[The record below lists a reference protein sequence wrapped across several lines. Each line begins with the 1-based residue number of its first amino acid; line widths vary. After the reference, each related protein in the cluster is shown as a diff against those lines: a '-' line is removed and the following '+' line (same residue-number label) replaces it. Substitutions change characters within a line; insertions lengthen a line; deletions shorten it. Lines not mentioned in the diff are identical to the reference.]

1 MPPNDMACCPGPF
14 APDWESLR
22 QYRCPDW
29 FRDAK
34 FGIWAHWGPQSVPG
48 AGDWY
53 ARNMYIEG
61 HAQYLHHVKTYGHP
75 SKFGF
80 KDIVALWTADQFDP
94 DRLMELYVR
103 AGAKYFVA
111 QGVHHDNFD
120 NWNSRHHRWNAV
132 KKGPKKDIVG
142 LWRAAAL
149 KRGLR
154 FGVTEHLERS
164 YCWFNTNK
172 GRDQSGPLAGVPY
185 DGNDPAHAEF
195 YFPPHPD
202 TSFAY
207 PVNPPEWW
215 PRQWFLRIQDLV
227 DQYEPDLL
235 YTDGA
240 VPFGETGRKLVAHF
254 YNGNIRRHGG
264 RSEAVY
270 AVKNAGAVRQRGD
283 QGDYRDGVGV
293 LDIERGVVKEIRA
306 EPWQTDTC
314 IGDWFY
320 KTGIRY
326 KSAPE
331 IIQMLADVV
340 SKNGNLLLNFPQR
353 ADGTL
358 DDSEERILADLAD
371 WMAVNGEAIHGTRPW
386 RIYGEGPTQFA
397 AGTMAEK
404 EGRTFTPQ
412 DFRFTEKPGVLYAIC
427 LAAPAPSAALTVRS
441 LSSGQ
446 PAVTSVALLGCRET
460 LRWSCDAAGLH
471 VQLPA
476 MLPCAHAVTLRI
488 GMTA

>member
-1 MPPNDMACCPGPF
+1 MQPNDIACCPGPF

-34 FGIWAHWGPQSVPG
+34 FGIWAHWGPQSVP
-48 AGDWY
+48 AMGDWY

-61 HAQYLHHVKTYGHP
+61 HPQYLHHVKTFGHP

-80 KDIVALWTADQFDP
+80 KDIVALWTADRFDP
-94 DRLMELYVR
+94 DRLMDLYVR

-120 NWNSRHHRWNAV
+120 NWNSRHHGWNAV
-132 KKGPKKDIVG
+132 KKGPRKDIVG

-164 YCWFNTNK
+164 YSWFNTNK
-172 GRDQSGPLAGVPY
+172 GRDKGGPLAGAPY
-185 DGNDPAHAEF
+185 DGNDPAYADF
-195 YFPPHPD
+195 YFPPHED
-202 TSFAY
+202 TSLAY

-215 PRQWFLRIQDLV
+215 PRQWFLRIQDLL

-235 YTDGA
+235 YTDGGI
-240 VPFGETGRKLVAHF
+240 PFGETGRKLIAHF
-254 YNGNIRRHGG
+254 YNQSVRRHGG
-264 RSEAVY
+264 RLEAVY
-270 AVKNAGAVRQRGD
+270 AVKDARLFRKHGEHGEYQE
-283 QGDYRDGVGV
+283 GVGV
-293 LDIERGVVKEIRA
+293 LDMERGVVGEIRA

-331 IIQMLADVV
+331 IIQLLADVV
-340 SKNGNLLLNFPQR
+340 SKNGSLLLNFPQR
-353 ADGTL
+353 SDGTL
-358 DDSEERILADLAD
+358 DDAAERILAEMAA

-386 RIYGEGPTQFA
+386 RVYGEGPTQFA
-397 AGTMAEK
+397 AGNFAESQA
-404 EGRTFTPQ
+404 RAFTPQ
-412 DFRFTEKPGVLYAIC
+412 DFRFTAKPGVLYAIC
-427 LAAPAPSAALTVRS
+427 LAAPARSAALTVRS
-441 LSSGQ
+441 LASGQ
-446 PAVTSVALLGCRET
+446 TAVTSVALLGCREM
-460 LRWSCDAAGLH
+460 LRWSCDAGGLH
-471 VQLPA
+471 AQLPA
-476 MLPCAHAVTLRI
+476 TLPCAHAATLRI
-488 GMTA
+488 GLTA